1 MQTNKRKIIIL
12 ISPLL
17 VIIIM
22 SVFYAFSGIFPF
34 GEKTAAWCDL
44 DQQTIP
50 LLMNFKDI
58 LNGRSSIF
66 YTANFGGGINFWGV
80 FFFFLASPF
89 YLAVKFIAKQDMS
102 YFVTILIVLKL
113 SVCAFTASLYFSLAH
128 KKLSGKYIVL
138 LSLVYSFCGYGLMYY
153 QTLVWLDIMYLFPVL
168 VMSVDRMFKKNN
180 CIFYIITLSAMV
192 AVNYYLSYMIVIF
205 LIISSALYIH
215 IRCPKNKRKAAS
227 CRFVFSSLAAA
238 LITAPIWLCS
248 AMQIK
253 KSARSSS
260 NLQEFIYSPIFESF
274 KDKLCIIITS
284 AFTVSAV
291 IFIIKSPL
299 LKKKRVK
306 YNLIVLLFL
315 AIPILLDSVNKIW
328 HGGGYQSFPFRYGY
342 MLIFTLLDLTA
353 DVLCNKK
360 KSEKTSPLYGI
371 VSLNVFALFSFTAFY
386 VISTKKDILSQ
397 YADQLAIPSD
407 FFNTLFGIFLFAFV
421 AYVLFFYLHD
431 KKLVSSKIFFLLIS
445 GIFITETLT
454 NMSVYIGNSSKKDE
468 LFDNTAELEYCV
480 NEKNFYRTKTE
491 KKYIHANMPGGLGM
505 KSYAHYTSLNPE
517 AYLFAMK
524 KLGYSSYWMET
535 GSNGGTIM
543 TDALLGIKYSI
554 GGSFD
559 FNSYQKE
566 LDTNTYFHIAENL
579 ICAPAGIILN
589 KPAYNNKELKPDDRY
604 DIQKQLAQ
612 CYFDDDSLL
621 EKYDFTNII
630 GGEYKYLN
638 KKHNITASNS
648 KQVQCQMIYDLKIS
662 GHQTLYFDLFDKL
675 DNKVFEPIYN
685 SVNISVNGR
694 TINKSFPN
702 KNSNGLLK
710 LGEFNNENATI
721 IISFLKDVSVNSFGV
736 FGIDIDKL
744 KSNISQLKT
753 VEPKINKNKIYAEF
767 EAEKDSY
774 LYLAVPYDSGFNTYI
789 NGKNTE
795 LIKVNDCFCAV
806 KLNKGKNK
814 LKMTFYPNG
823 LKISF
828 ILMTLGIILAM
839 FINFTGEFIFKAE
852 KCGIISVILCRL
864 AFFAI
869 IVLVYII
876 PVIAHT
882 AGIIIRLN
890 I

>member
-1 MQTNKRKIIIL
+1 
-12 ISPLL
+12 
-17 VIIIM
+17 M

-58 LNGRSSIF
+58 LSGESSIF
-66 YTANFGGGINFWGV
+66 YTVNSGGGINFWGV

-102 YFVTILIVLKL
+102 YFVTVLIVLKL
-113 SVCAFTASLYFSLAH
+113 SVCAFTASLYFSSAH
-128 KKLSGKYIVL
+128 KKLDGKYIVL
-138 LSLVYSFCGYGLMYY
+138 LSLIYSFCGYGLMYY

-180 CIFYIITLSAMV
+180 CIFYIITLSAV
-192 AVNYYLSYMIVIF
+192 VTVNYYLSYMIVIF
-205 LIISSALYIH
+205 LLISSALYIH
-215 IRCPKNKRKAAS
+215 IRCPENQRKAAS
-227 CRFVFSSLAAA
+227 CRFILSSFAAA
-238 LITAPIWLCS
+238 LITAPVWLCS
-248 AMQIK
+248 AIQVK
-253 KSARSSS
+253 KSARSSG
-260 NLQEFIYSPIFESF
+260 NLEEFICSPVFESF

-306 YNLIVLLFL
+306 YNLTVLLFL
-315 AIPILLDSVNKIW
+315 AIPLLLDSVNKVW

-353 DVLCNKK
+353 DILVSKK
-360 KSEKTSPLYGI
+360 KYGKTSPLYGV
-371 VSLNVFALFSFTAFY
+371 VSFIILALFSFTAFY
-386 VISTKKDILSQ
+386 VVSAKKDILSQ
-397 YADQLAIPSD
+397 YADQLAVPSE
-407 FFNTLFGIFLFAFV
+407 FFNTLFGLFLFAFA
-421 AYVLFFYLHD
+421 AYVLFFYLHE
-431 KKLVSSKIFFLLIS
+431 KKLIGSRIFFLLIS
-445 GIFITETLT
+445 GVFITETFI

-480 NEKNFYRTKTE
+480 DEDGLYRTKTE

-505 KSYAHYTSLNPE
+505 RSYAHYTSLNPE
-517 AYLFAMK
+517 SYLFAMK

-535 GSNGGTIM
+535 GSNGGTVM

-559 FNSYQKE
+559 FASYQKE
-566 LDTNTYFHIAENL
+566 LDTNTYFRIAENL

-589 KPAYNNKELKPDDRY
+589 KSPQSNEELKLDDRY
-604 DIQKQLAQ
+604 NVQKQLAQ

-621 EKYDFTNII
+621 EKYVFTKIT
-630 GGEYKYLN
+630 GGEYKYSDE
-638 KKHNITASNS
+638 KYNITASDPE
-648 KQVQCQMIYDLKIS
+648 QVQCQMIYDLKIS
-662 GHQTLYFDLFDKL
+662 GHQTLYFDLFDEL
-675 DNKVFEPIYN
+675 DNNVFEPIYN
-685 SVNISVNGR
+685 SVSISVNER
-694 TINKSFPN
+694 AVNKSFPN

-710 LGEFNNENATI
+710 LGEFDNENVKIVIT
-721 IISFLKDVSVNSFGV
+721 FLKDVSVNSFGV

-744 KSNISQLKT
+744 EDNISKLEK

-767 EAEKDSY
+767 NAEKDSY
-774 LYLAVPYDSGFNTYI
+774 LYLAVPYDSGFNTYV
-789 NGKNTE
+789 NGKKAE
-795 LIKVNDCFCAV
+795 IIRVNDCFCAV
-806 KLNKGKNK
+806 KINEGKNN

-823 LKISF
+823 FKISL
-828 ILMTLGIILAM
+828 ILMILGLILTI
-839 FINFTGEFIFKAE
+839 FINFSGKFIFEAE
-852 KCGIISVILCRL
+852 KYGIISIVLCRS
-864 AFFAI
+864 AFFAV

-876 PVIAHT
+876 PVIVHT
-882 AGIIIRLN
+882 AGIIIRLT